1 MKQSTQSTALSAC
14 FGHDGSTGRVIMA
27 GGAYER
33 EREGRRE
40 AIDHYRQPRKPS
52 VDTDIVDRPGHLQV
66 INELP
71 YKSRFSK

>member
-1 MKQSTQSTALSAC
+1 
-14 FGHDGSTGRVIMA
+14 MA